1 MIINSIEWREQNL
14 RNSVISEKN
23 IFEQLLYIKK
33 QIEYL
38 NTLAYH
44 NIVAKFQLD
53 MAKKEGKKFFTD
65 RYKMKLA
72 ETKSF
77 PKNKYSVTIENHY
90 PTN

>member
-23 IFEQLLYIKK
+23 SFEQLLYIKK

-53 MAKKEGKKFFTD
+53 MAKKEGKKVFTLFSSASILIPFVNWWD
-65 RYKMKLA
+65 NGFL
-72 ETKSF
+72 SL
-77 PKNKYSVTIENHY
+77 HY
-90 PTN
+90 TCF